1 MKQQSNS
8 KTALVY
14 AVDLLS
20 VRPYSVH
27 QLTTKLKSKQ
37 YPPDEIATTIERLLA
52 KHYLDDADLCV
63 RQYQAYIRE
72 ARRSL
77 KAIRYKLLEK
87 GFSTEDIQ
95 LAIDE
100 ADIDIIDYEYSV
112 CLKLLRSHYKVSTAD
127 KLKCQAYL
135 YRKAFNSSSIR
146 MAIEDFLNV

>member
-20 VRPYSVH
+20 GRPYSVH

-37 YPPDEIATTIERLLA
+37 YPPDEIAATIERLLA